1 MAKNF
6 VLSNHMRFTL
16 GDEGGDGHNQSE
28 TFHIV
33 ANHTVKEINAVM
45 KKFEKELGHPISEW
59 AEDYEDN
66 YLPQEDAEYLHKLGF
81 FNDVKNIPGVEYDED
96 YEEYDSQPFAFDGAG
111 GYVTFMFDCVVKH
124 YLPDFEWKKYDI
136 PNESCLSCLDGNG
149 YGLYS

>member
-33 ANHTVKEINAVM
+33 TNHTVKEINAVM

-96 YEEYDSQPFAFDGAG
+96 YEQYDSQPFAFDGAS

-124 YLPDFEWKKYDI
+124 YLPDFDWKKYDI